1 MAFPLHRGNF
11 RWIQKYQLNTKK
23 QHNITS
29 QQSPQQRV
37 IYSFNYVS
45 TLVIKVIILYK
56 KFKG

>member
-11 RWIQKYQLNTKK
+11 RWIQKYQLNTAKK
-23 QHNITS
+23 NITS

-45 TLVIKVIILYK
+45 SLVIKVFWIQNL
-56 KFKG
+56 KG